1 MDFTGDDLRDAR
13 FEFVDLTGAT
23 FREATLDRVVMRGV
37 EVIDL
42 DIDGYIGKLVVNGV
56 DVAPLVEAELDRR
69 YPERPKMRPT
79 DPAGYREAWEMNR
92 LIDRGAIQRIQSNGK
107 RGECRKW
114 CSQYWLEW
122 LNKHPGERYVSDG
135 DPGRISIPGKLRGN
149 IDPKRESQLIV
160 Y

>member
-1 MDFTGDDLRDAR
+1 MFLA
-13 FEFVDLTGAT
+13 GAPRSLSPYAKK
-23 FREATLDRVVMRGV
+23 F
-37 EVIDL
+37 
-42 DIDGYIGKLVVNGV
+42 
-56 DVAPLVEAELDRR
+56 
-69 YPERPKMRPT
+69 
-79 DPAGYREAWEMNR
+79 
-92 LIDRGAIQRIQSNGK
+92 DRGAIQRIQSNGK
-107 RGECRKW
+107 KGECRKW